1 MLLLITSASCC
12 AQINRVF
19 WGVTLGQSTK
29 QQVKNV
35 LVRKGYTVKTEP
47 DGSLC
52 VNVNNVN
59 FGGAY
64 WTYVSFGFVDNKLYQ
79 VWFQNNEE
87 QSPVKIDDTYDKLKT
102 NLDKKYGT
110 FIFHVQP
117 PEGIEKVSDYADTKT
132 FVSLRLRSYHN
143 LRYISLSYEDLD
155 SYNIKTKKEN
165 DEL

>member
-1 MLLLITSASCC
+1 MLILISSTICC

-19 WGVTLGQSTK
+19 WGVTLGRSTK
-29 QQVKNV
+29 QQVRNA
-35 LVRKGYTVKTEP
+35 LVQKGYTVKTEP

-64 WTYVSFGFVDNKLYQ
+64 WTYVSFSFVDDKLYQ

-87 QSPVKIDDTYDKLKT
+87 QSPIKINDTYGKLKT

-110 FIFHVQP
+110 FNFHVQP
-117 PEGIEKVSDYADTKT
+117 TEGTEKVSNYTDTKT
-132 FVSLRLRSYHN
+132 LVSLMLRSYHHI
-143 LRYISLSYEDLD
+143 RYISLSYEDLNSYD
-155 SYNIKTKKEN
+155 SKIKNEN